1 MSDDSRDAHLTT
13 DDAAA
18 YVDGRLA
25 AAERA
30 AIDSHLAQCAECRME
45 VVHVTRLVRLAPQR
59 QRWIMV
65 APLAAAAAVLI
76 FFIAPQRTHESTA
89 PLLRE
94 HAVTTTASPTLSVP
108 RGAVAAL
115 RAMTWSSVPHADQY
129 RVTLFDREGSIAWR
143 TQSADTS
150 VLLPDTVHIARGV
163 PYYWKVDARIE
174 LGRWVS
180 SDLTSFTLDPSPSPR
195 TPSR

>member
-1 MSDDSRDAHLTT
+1 MRDETKDMHLTT

-25 AAERA
+25 GAERA
-30 AIDSHLAQCAECRME
+30 AVDSHLAQCAECRLE
-45 VVHVTRLVRLAPQR
+45 VVDVTRLVRLAPQR
-59 QRWIMV
+59 RRWTV
-65 APLAAAAAVLI
+65 LAPLAAAAAVLI
-76 FFIAPQRTHESTA
+76 LFIAPQRSHDSTP

-94 HAVTTTASPTLSVP
+94 PAVTTTVAPTLGIP
-108 RGAVAAL
+108 RGGVPEL

-129 RVTLFDREGSIAWR
+129 RVTLFDRDGSVVWR
-143 TQSADTS
+143 TQSTDTT
-150 VLLPDTVHIARGV
+150 LLVPDTLRLARGV

-180 SDLTSFTLDPSPSPR
+180 SDLTSFTLDAR
-195 TPSR
+195 TRSR

>member
-1 MSDDSRDAHLTT
+1 MSVDTTHLTA

-30 AIDSHLAQCAECRME
+30 AIDSHLAQCAECRLE
-45 VVHVTRLVRLAPQR
+45 IVEVTRLVRAAPQR
-59 QRWIMV
+59 RRWIML
-65 APLAAAAAVLI
+65 APLAAAAVLVL
-76 FFIAPQRTHESTA
+76 FISPRRTDDSA

-94 HAVTTTASPTLSVP
+94 PAVTTTVAPTLSIP
-108 RGAVAAL
+108 RGPVAVL

-129 RVTLFDREGSIAWR
+129 RVTLFDRDGSVAWR
-143 TQSADTS
+143 TQSADTT
-150 VLLPDTVHIARGV
+150 VLLPDTVRITRGV

-180 SDLTSFTLDPSPSPR
+180 SDLTSFTLDPPPR

>member
-1 MSDDSRDAHLTT
+1 MSDDTRDGHVTT
-13 DDAAA
+13 EDAAA
-18 YVDGRLA
+18 YVDGGLA

-30 AIDSHLAQCAECRME
+30 AIDSHLAQCAECRLE

-59 QRWIMV
+59 RRWIMV

-76 FFIAPQRTHESTA
+76 LFIAPQRTPESTR

-94 HAVTTTASPTLSVP
+94 PRVTTAASPMLSVP

-129 RVTLFDREGSIAWR
+129 RVTLFDRDGSVAWR
-143 TQSADTS
+143 TQSADTT
-150 VLLPDTVHIARGV
+150 VVLPDTVHVVRGV
-163 PYYWKVDARIE
+163 PYYWKVDARVE

-180 SDLTSFTLDPSPSPR
+180 SDLTWFTLEPSPR
-195 TPSR
+195 APSR

>member
-30 AIDSHLAQCAECRME
+30 AIDSHLAQCAECRLE
-45 VVHVTRLVRLAPQR
+45 VVDVTRMVRVAR
-59 QRWIMV
+59 QRRRWIV
-65 APLAAAAAVLI
+65 AAPLASLAAAAAMLI
-76 FFIAPQRTHESTA
+76 LFIPPRRAHDSPTA
-89 PLLRE
+89 LLRE
-94 HAVTTTASPTLSVP
+94 PAVTTTVVPALRIP
-108 RGAVAAL
+108 RGAVAVL
-115 RAMTWSSVPHADQY
+115 RAMTWSSVPHADRY
-129 RVTLFDREGSIAWR
+129 RVTVFDRNGSVEWHA
-143 TQSADTS
+143 QSADTT
-150 VLLPDTVHIARGV
+150 VLVPDTVRIARGV

-174 LGRWVS
+174 MGRWVS
-180 SDLTSFTLDPSPSPR
+180 SGLTPFTLDR